1 MTVNRSTL
9 PSGEVPLRDV
19 RRLIRRAEAEAVQ
32 LQRRE
37 RGRRAPG
44 SATAAPFT
52 VRRRTLGG
60 GLNRAYAE
68 MVRRDAPLAQ
78 ARRARH
84 VIEEHGP
91 GGCDQLTGLAGL
103 AVYRPQAGR
112 GRRQARLGR
121 EALAPG
127 PQELRCARLPA
138 ALSTAS
144 VDNCGRW

>member
-9 PSGEVPLRDV
+9 PSGEVSLRDV

-112 GRRQARLGR
+112 GRRQARPGSR
-121 EALAPG
+121 SARTRAPG
-127 PQELRCARLPA
+127 T
-138 ALSTAS
+138 ALCSATS
-144 VDNCGRW
+144 CVEHSIG